1 MTAAEQL
8 FEQAHTAYAFDPT
21 PLPADTAEQIMDLAK
36 WAPTAMNAQ
45 PLRMAAVH
53 TPQAKA
59 RLIPLLDEANRVKAE
74 QAPLNLILAADLDFH
89 EHLPTIAPHS
99 PGAKESFAED
109 AKRHTFARNQ
119 AWLQA
124 GYVILAIRTR
134 GLAAGP
140 MAGFDKAGVDA
151 EFFADE
157 PWSSFVVVNVGYP
170 AADAFRPRSPRLDP
184 AVTVRHV

>member
-1 MTAAEQL
+1 MSHAEQL

-45 PLRMAAVH
+45 PLRIAAVH
-53 TPQAKA
+53 TPAAKA
-59 RLIPLLDEANRVKAE
+59 RLIPLLAEGNRAKSE

-89 EHLPTIAPHS
+89 EHLPHVAPFN
-99 PGAKESFAED
+99 PGAKESFAD
-109 AKRHTFARNQ
+109 AAKRHAFARNQ

-124 GYVILAIRTR
+124 GYVILAIRSL

-157 PWSSFVVVNVGYP
+157 PWSSFVVVNVGFP
-170 AADAFRPRSPRLDP
+170 AADAYRPRSPRLDH
-184 AVTVRHV
+184 ALTVRHV